1 MIYSDYS
8 IDQIASPMY
17 EQVAQKLLSL
27 SENEETKKK
36 ISGILYEGGFDNFFV
51 NGSYNMEKEVLFKNN
66 PSIEASKRL
75 NMAYLLLT
83 NPEMV
88 ETMQQ
93 TGASFFHGTNAN
105 ALPGIL
111 KYGINS
117 VDKSTENNIEVTT
130 GEEYSRIQGKRS
142 FVSITDCL
150 DEALNYTK
158 INSNIKD
165 QLLNFGVMIGISLKD
180 MKNINTTTI
189 DSDIPEIGVVDNLPL
204 DNIKFLAVPN
214 DKEDFVKKLVGQKD
228 IKIVGMNLDD
238 KFYNLDFKEKLN
250 SLDFSLE
257 NNISTDSSKTFT
269 KQEVQEEVKKGRFSK
284 IKETFINLKNK
295 FLNRGEKNIDIGER
309 S

>member
-1 MIYSDYS
+1 MIYSDYF

>member
-51 NGSYNMEKEVLFKNN
+51 NGSHNMEKEVLFKNN

-189 DSDIPEIGVVDNLPL
+189 NSDISEIGVVDNLPL

>member
-1 MIYSDYS
+1 MIYSDYF

-105 ALPGIL
+105 ALPSIL